1 MTNLSSLSKASL
13 LGLAGA
19 VLSAAAALLSLAGQ
33 SELAA
38 GACGTVILL
47 IGAAWFF
54 LRRVDARLD
63 EMARLCRDAVGG
75 HFEARSLHIHEG
87 GRLAE
92 LEYGINDLL
101 DRTDAFIREASASL
115 EAVRDKKYFRR
126 VITTGFGGSFLS
138 ASETINAATHAIA
151 EKVDMLREASEAFE
165 ETMRS
170 LSHLVASA
178 STELQAT
185 SQAMEQASALAAERS
200 EAVQQATGR
209 TTSNIASVAQ
219 SAGILHGSIDEIG
232 SKTGRSRDVAGSAA
246 EQARA
251 MTAKVDGLLAAA
263 NRIGEFITMIND
275 IASQTNLLAL
285 NATIEAARAGEAG
298 KGFAVVANEVKGLA
312 GQTSKATE
320 EITREVAEIQA
331 VISETAR
338 AIGSISE
345 VIGDINTISSEI
357 AEAVSRQGRATA
369 EIAGSVQQASN
380 DAERIAVNIGDV
392 TEAVKE
398 TNQAAG
404 NILDASTALSQKAE
418 ELNIEQ
424 VKFLVRLRA
433 IA

>member
-1 MTNLSSLSKASL
+1 MTNFSSLSKASL
-13 LGLAGA
+13 LGMAIAG
-19 VLSAAAALLSLAGQ
+19 LSAAAAILSLTGYAV
-33 SELAA
+33 LAA
-38 GACGTVILL
+38 AACATAIPLVGAVWLL
-47 IGAAWFF
+47 
-54 LRRVDARLD
+54 LRRVDSRLA
-63 EMARLCRDAVGG
+63 EMVELCREAVGG
-75 HFEARSLHIHEG
+75 NFEARALHIHEG

-138 ASETINAATHAIA
+138 ASDTINAATHAIT
-151 EKVDMLREASEAFE
+151 EKVDALRGASELFE
-165 ETMRS
+165 ETTRS

-185 SQAMEQASALAAERS
+185 SEAMEHSSALAAERATTVN
-200 EAVQQATGR
+200 EATTR
-209 TTSNIASVAQ
+209 TTANIASVAQ
-219 SAGILHGSIDEIG
+219 SAGVLHGSIDEI
-232 SKTGRSRDVAGSAA
+232 STKTGRSRIVAGSAA
-246 EQARA
+246 EQARS

-263 NRIGEFITMIND
+263 NRIGEFITLIND

-298 KGFAVVANEVKGLA
+298 KGFAVVANEVKNLA

-320 EITREVAEIQA
+320 EITRQVSGIQEVIA
-331 VISETAR
+331 ETAR
-338 AIGSISE
+338 AIGSISG
-345 VIGDINTISSEI
+345 VIDDINLISGEI
-357 AEAVSRQGRATA
+357 AEAISRQGRATA
-369 EIAGSVQQASN
+369 EIAGSVQQASG
-380 DAERIAVNIGDV
+380 DAERIAANIGEV
-392 TEAVKE
+392 TEAVQE
-398 TNQAAG
+398 TNQAAA